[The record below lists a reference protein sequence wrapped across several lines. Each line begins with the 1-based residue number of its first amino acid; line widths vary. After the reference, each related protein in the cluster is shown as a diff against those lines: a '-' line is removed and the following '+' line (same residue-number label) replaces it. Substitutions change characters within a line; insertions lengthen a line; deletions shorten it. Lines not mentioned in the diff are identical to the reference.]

1 MGATTVLLDG
11 KSVRSGV
18 SRELDF
24 SPADRAEH
32 LRRVAHI
39 CKLLNDQGIIAICS
53 FVSPDENIRHQVSGI
68 IGPDRFHLVY
78 LKSDLDFARK
88 NDKYGL
94 YALADE
100 GKIEHLPGVD
110 GEYEAPSNPAVL
122 IEASSSDDKTEIIV
136 QFLEKLKIIR
146 P

>member
-68 IGPDRFHLVY
+68 IGDDRFHLVY
-78 LKSDLDFARK
+78 LKSDLEFARQ

-100 GKIEHLPGVD
+100 GKVEHLPGVD
-110 GEYEAPSNPAVL
+110 YAFEEPAAPAIV
-122 IEASSSDDKTEIIV
+122 IEECQLPTAN
-136 QFLEKLKIIR
+136 
-146 P
+146 